1 MIACP
6 QSLCSDKRA
15 AHSARRFTPL
25 AMLSVSLLLGDTH
38 LCVLPLLPEFDL
50 DSNLISRFVRLLK
63 KFTMFFAGVAGI
75 YVSKIRSQ
83 CFLR

>member
-15 AHSARRFTPL
+15 VHSARRFTPL

-38 LCVLPLLPEFDL
+38 LCVLPLMPGFDL
-50 DSNLISRFVRLLK
+50 NSNLISRFVRLLK
-63 KFTMFFAGVAGI
+63 NFTMFFAGVAEI
-75 YVSKIRSQ
+75 YVSKTLNQ